1 MDVLSYNFDVKKI
14 HEQCIQLL
22 TTYGN
27 DTTTQLGLKHTASG
41 HSRNL
46 WFEGVGTSFE
56 DKKRFSVLNELLK
69 GTYIEEVHDT
79 IAKDYSFG
87 RLRIM
92 RMFGRSCMS
101 LHVDR
106 EKRIHIP
113 VYTNPNCMMI
123 LDNEVIHMP
132 ADGNAYM
139 VNTTKIH
146 TALNSNLN
154 FDRIHLLFDLL

>member
-14 HEQCIQLL
+14 HDQCIQLL

-27 DTTTQLGLKHTASG
+27 DTTTQLGLKHTTSG

-79 IAKDYSFG
+79 IASCIYLASK
-87 RLRIM
+87 RLFIWQ
-92 RMFGRSCMS
+92 
-101 LHVDR
+101 
-106 EKRIHIP
+106 
-113 VYTNPNCMMI
+113 T
-123 LDNEVIHMP
+123 
-132 ADGNAYM
+132 
-139 VNTTKIH
+139 
-146 TALNSNLN
+146 SNHEN
-154 FDRIHLLFDLL
+154 VR